1 MVAPR
6 WADDSTANGMRI
18 AYCKRVLAGQ
28 SYVPYAGEL
37 RKWYPLYARSGTR
50 QDVMA
55 MEEIDIEVPANEIEA
70 FCKRWDIV
78 ELSVFGSA
86 LRDDFTSES
95 DIDLLVSYADSARH
109 SLFALVRMRNELESI
124 FGREVDIVSRRMVE
138 VSRNRIRRDAILSSA
153 RIVYA
158 AG

>member
-1 MVAPR
+1 
-6 WADDSTANGMRI
+6 
-18 AYCKRVLAGQ
+18 
-28 SYVPYAGEL
+28 
-37 RKWYPLYARSGTR
+37 
-50 QDVMA
+50 MA
-55 MEEIDIEVPANEIEA
+55 MQEVDIEIPAKEIEA
-70 FCKRWDIV
+70 FCKKWDIV

-109 SLFALVRMRNELESI
+109 GLFALVRMRNELESI

-138 VSRNRIRRDAILSSA
+138 VSRNRIRRDAILNSA
-153 RIVYA
+153 RVVYA

>member
-1 MVAPR
+1 
-6 WADDSTANGMRI
+6 
-18 AYCKRVLAGQ
+18 
-28 SYVPYAGEL
+28 
-37 RKWYPLYARSGTR
+37 
-50 QDVMA
+50 MA